1 MEKYYNHVQK
11 INVDCFWVYSHE
23 ADYQYIVNVENKDDM
38 GKAMEIAERE
48 ATRWGG
54 PDEEEL
60 GDDYAYYTYSGYVE
74 VVADAF
80 EKENIKADF
89 YTKNDD

>member
-38 GKAMEIAERE
+38 EKAMEIAERE

-60 GDDYAYYTYSGYVE
+60 
-74 VVADAF
+74 